1 MLATA
6 IGPAADLGC
15 GPPPSDRLEYT
26 YGHAVSFNGYRWPP
40 DRLAALLNRAEPVTD
55 ARPVREPAGFENTA
69 PAYLMVRKP
78 EQP

>member
-1 MLATA
+1 
-6 IGPAADLGC
+6 
-15 GPPPSDRLEYT
+15 
-26 YGHAVSFNGYRWPP
+26 VSLNGYRWPP
-40 DRLAALLNRAEPVTD
+40 DRLAELLNRAEPVTD